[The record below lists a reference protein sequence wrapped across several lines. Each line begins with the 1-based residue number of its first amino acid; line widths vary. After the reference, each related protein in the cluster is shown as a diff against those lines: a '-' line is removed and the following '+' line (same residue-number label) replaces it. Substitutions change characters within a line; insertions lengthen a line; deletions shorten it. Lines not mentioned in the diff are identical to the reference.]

1 MKELQKEVNEGKAQV
16 EGQMEQQ
23 VMMTVKLQSLMP
35 KSHSTPPIPLN
46 NRKEIRSG

>member
-1 MKELQKEVNEGKAQV
+1 MQKEVNEGKAQV

-23 VMMTVKLQSLMP
+23 VMLTLQLHSLLP
-35 KSHSTPPIPLN
+35 TSHSTPPIPLN